1 MTNFCLVDKFGGN
14 DFYVWKM
21 KMQMYLLDK
30 DMRKIV
36 NDSLTKLVTPTLQVD
51 WEKTNGKG

>member
-1 MTNFCLVDKFGGN
+1 MTIFCFVDKFDGN

-30 DMRKIV
+30 DMRKIF